1 MALGK
6 IAFDACVYFYKSNY
20 NFGFIEVGFII
31 NKKRN
36 DILNEINN
44 IIIFSH
50 DKKISNDMCTKY
62 FKGNEEMC
70 KF

>member
-1 MALGK
+1 MNLDINSNSNINLNK
-6 IAFDACVYFYKSNY
+6 IFDDRSMPSIFL
-20 NFGFIEVGFII
+20 
-31 NKKRN
+31 
-36 DILNEINN
+36 LNEINN

-62 FKGNEEMC
+62 FRGNEQMC